1 MDREIITQLAQQ
13 DPKFSQAVDMM
24 EEQLARQPLVP
35 EDIDDII
42 QVLEAMLQN
51 PDQYEKFLAAA
62 IADEEIDPDM
72 FPPQFDVTF
81 IVSLLA
87 ALYGL
92 QDRMGERGYAR
103 GGLAVAARRLADAG
117 RGGDT
122 QLAHINRREAEM
134 LRRAGGS
141 GVINPETGLP
151 EYGIKWKSILGA
163 VLPIALSIF
172 LPGVGTAIGAA
183 LGASG
188 TMASALG
195 SAVIGGASGALTGGG
210 LKGALTGAALGG
222 IGGGFGQMAGGAL
235 SEGLGLGLSN
245 TMQGVLGGGLLGA
258 GAGALT
264 GGGKGALMG
273 ALTGGLG
280 SGLNAY
286 MSGGS
291 GGSGGS
297 DFMQADY
304 DQLVSQGLASPG
316 QNLSGAGNATSNL
329 GTDYMKADYDQLV
342 SQGLAEPGQN
352 IGGSP
357 LTNIAKATAS
367 GANAPATTSPS
378 KSIIDSMKSGL
389 SNLFG
394 GTSTPDAAAAAGDAA
409 SGFKFGDILKY
420 APLALTAGSLLSG
433 PSEIKEAVA
442 TLSPDQQE
450 YFNRPSISWDWGKLQ
465 ADANNSDMS
474 LQQFMA
480 NNWDSIT
487 KGAYNAKPTAVAQT
501 QTDTAQMAKGGLS
514 QVAYLARGAGT
525 GRSDEIPARLS
536 DGEYVMDAETVA
548 MIGDGSTDAGAK
560 RLDKMRS
567 DLRKH
572 KGKSLAKGKFSP
584 DAKSPLS
591 YLKGV
596 A

>member
-13 DPKFSQAVDMM
+13 DPKFAQAVDMM

-35 EDIDDII
+35 EDIGEII

-51 PDQYEKFLAAA
+51 PDQYEQFLAAA

-81 IVSLLA
+81 LVSLLA

-92 QDRMGERGYAR
+92 QDRMSERGYAR

-172 LPGVGTAIGAA
+172 LPGIGTAIGAA

-195 SAVIGGASGALTGGG
+195 SAVIGGATGALTGGG

-235 SEGLGLGLSN
+235 SEGLGLGLGN

-258 GAGALT
+258 GVGAIS

-273 ALTGGLG
+273 ALTGGIG

-291 GGSGGS
+291 GGGDVAADSGMPGVSGNAPSYGQPGFDYQAQDYAAEVARGAADAGQTNVGGS
-297 DFMQADY
+297 A
-304 DQLVSQGLASPG
+304 
-316 QNLSGAGNATSNL
+316 
-329 GTDYMKADYDQLV
+329 
-342 SQGLAEPGQN
+342 
-352 IGGSP
+352 
-357 LTNIAKATAS
+357 LTNIAKATAAA
-367 GANAPATTSPS
+367 ANPSTTASPS

-389 SNLFG
+389 SGLFG
-394 GTSTPDAAAAAGDAA
+394 GTQAPATGAAATT

-420 APLALTAGSLLSG
+420 APLILMGGSLLSG
-433 PSEIKEAVA
+433 PPEVKEAVA
-442 TLSPDQQE
+442 TLSPDKQE
-450 YFNRPSISWDWGKLQ
+450 YFNRPSIAWDWDQLQ
-465 ADANNSDMS
+465 ADANNANMS
-474 LQQFMA
+474 LSDFMSSNW
-480 NNWDSIT
+480 NNIT
-487 KGAYNAKPTAVAQT
+487 KGEYNAKTAQVAQAEP
-501 QTDTAQMAKGGLS
+501 DTAQMARGGLS

-567 DLRKH
+567 DVRKH

>member
-13 DPKFSQAVDMM
+13 DPKFAQAVDMM

-42 QVLEAMLQN
+42 QVLEAMIQN
-51 PDQYEKFLAAA
+51 PDQYEQFLAAA
-62 IADEEIDPDM
+62 IADDEIDPDM

-81 IVSLLA
+81 LVSLLA

-103 GGLAVAARRLADAG
+103 GGLAVAARRLEAAG

-141 GVINPETGLP
+141 GTINPETGLP
-151 EYGIKWKSILGA
+151 EYKIKWKSILGA
-163 VLPIALSIF
+163 ILPIALNFIV
-172 LPGVGTAIGAA
+172 PGFGAAIGAA
-183 LGASG
+183 LGATG
-188 TMASALG
+188 TAASAIG
-195 SAVIGGASGALTGGG
+195 SAVIGGATGALTGGG

-222 IGGGFGQMAGGAL
+222 IGGGLGQMAGGAL
-235 SEGLGLGLSN
+235 SEGLGLGLGQ
-245 TMQGVLGGGLLGA
+245 TAQGVLGGGLLGA
-258 GAGALT
+258 GVGALS

-273 ALTGGLG
+273 ALTGGIG

-291 GGSGGS
+291 GGVDVPADSGMPGVSGNAPSYGQDNFDYQAQDYAAEVGRGLADAGQTSVGGS
-297 DFMQADY
+297 A
-304 DQLVSQGLASPG
+304 
-316 QNLSGAGNATSNL
+316 
-329 GTDYMKADYDQLV
+329 
-342 SQGLAEPGQN
+342 
-352 IGGSP
+352 
-357 LTNIAKATAS
+357 LTNIAKATAAA
-367 GANAPATTSPS
+367 ANPSTTASPS

-389 SNLFG
+389 SGLFG
-394 GTSTPDAAAAAGDAA
+394 GTSTPATGTAAAT

-420 APLALTAGSLLSG
+420 APLIMTAGSLLSG
-433 PSEIKEAVA
+433 PPEVKEAVA

-465 ADANNSDMS
+465 ADANNADMS

-480 NNWDSIT
+480 SNWNNIT
-487 KGAYNAKPTAVAQT
+487 KGAYNAAPTAVAQAEPE
-501 QTDTAQMAKGGLS
+501 TAQMARGGLS

>member
-13 DPKFSQAVDMM
+13 DPKFAQAVDMM

-42 QVLEAMLQN
+42 QVLEAMIQN
-51 PDQYEKFLAAA
+51 PDQYEQFLAAA

-81 IVSLLA
+81 LVSLLA

-103 GGLAVAARRLADAG
+103 GGLAVAARRLEAAG

-141 GVINPETGLP
+141 GTINPETGLP
-151 EYGIKWKSILGA
+151 EYKIKWKSILGA
-163 VLPIALSIF
+163 ILPIALNFIV
-172 LPGVGTAIGAA
+172 PGFGAAIGAA
-183 LGASG
+183 LGATG
-188 TMASALG
+188 TMASAIG
-195 SAVIGGASGALTGGG
+195 SAVIGGATGALTGGG

-235 SEGLGLGLSN
+235 SEGLGLGLGN
-245 TMQGVLGGGLLGA
+245 TAQGVLGGGLLGA
-258 GAGALT
+258 GVGAIS

-273 ALTGGLG
+273 ALTGGVG

-291 GGSGGS
+291 GGGDVAADSAMPGVSGNAPSYGQPGFDYQAQDYAAEVARGAADAGQTNVGGS
-297 DFMQADY
+297 A
-304 DQLVSQGLASPG
+304 
-316 QNLSGAGNATSNL
+316 
-329 GTDYMKADYDQLV
+329 
-342 SQGLAEPGQN
+342 
-352 IGGSP
+352 
-357 LTNIAKATAS
+357 LTNIAKATAAA
-367 GANAPATTSPS
+367 ANPSTTASPS

-389 SNLFG
+389 SGLFG
-394 GTSTPDAAAAAGDAA
+394 GTQAPATGAAATT

-420 APLALTAGSLLSG
+420 APLILMGGSLLSG
-433 PSEIKEAVA
+433 PPEVKEAVA
-442 TLSPDQQE
+442 TLSPDKQE
-450 YFNRPSISWDWGKLQ
+450 YFNRPSIAWDWDQLQ
-465 ADANNSDMS
+465 ADANNANMS
-474 LQQFMA
+474 LSDFMSSNW
-480 NNWDSIT
+480 NNIT
-487 KGAYNAKPTAVAQT
+487 KGEYNAKTAQVAQAEP
-501 QTDTAQMAKGGLS
+501 DTAQMARGGLS

-567 DLRKH
+567 DVRKH

>member
-1 MDREIITQLAQQ
+1 
-13 DPKFSQAVDMM
+13 
-24 EEQLARQPLVP
+24 
-35 EDIDDII
+35 
-42 QVLEAMLQN
+42 
-51 PDQYEKFLAAA
+51 
-62 IADEEIDPDM
+62 
-72 FPPQFDVTF
+72 
-81 IVSLLA
+81 
-87 ALYGL
+87 
-92 QDRMGERGYAR
+92 
-103 GGLAVAARRLADAG
+103 
-117 RGGDT
+117 
-122 QLAHINRREAEM
+122 M

-151 EYGIKWKSILGA
+151 EYGFKWKSILGA
-163 VLPIALSIF
+163 ILPIALNFIV
-172 LPGVGTAIGAA
+172 PGFGAAIGAA
-183 LGASG
+183 LGATG

-195 SAVIGGASGALTGGG
+195 SAVIGGATGALTGGG

-235 SEGLGLGLSN
+235 SNSLGLGLSN
-245 TMQGVLGGGLLGA
+245 TVQGVLGGGLLGA
-258 GAGALT
+258 GVGALSGGKKGALLGALT
-264 GGGKGALMG
+264 GGI
-273 ALTGGLG
+273 G
-280 SGLNAY
+280 SGFNAY
-286 MSGGS
+286 MSGDGS
-291 GGSGGS
+291 
-297 DFMQADY
+297 AAY
-304 DQLVSQGLASPG
+304 PTEEPG
-316 QNLSGAGNATSNL
+316 FSGASGKIMQQAA
-329 GTDYMKADYDQLV
+329 TDYTGEDYAALV
-342 SQGLAEPGQN
+342 ASGNAEPGQTN
-352 IGGSP
+352 YIPKTAYSP
-357 LTNIAKATAS
+357 LTNVAQATAS

-378 KSIIDSMKSGL
+378 QSAIDSLKSFL
-389 SNLFG
+389 KNPFG
-394 GTSTPDAAAAAGDAA
+394 GTTTAGAGDAA

-420 APLALTAGSLLSG
+420 APLIMTAGSLLSG
-433 PSEIKEAVA
+433 PPEIKDAVA
-442 TLSPDQQE
+442 KLSPDQQE
-450 YFNRPSISWDWGKLQ
+450 YFNRPSISWDWSKLQ

-487 KGAYNAKPTAVAQT
+487 KGNYNAKPATVVAQAEPE
-501 QTDTAQMAKGGLS
+501 TAQMARGGLS

-567 DLRKH
+567 DVRKH

>member
-13 DPKFSQAVDMM
+13 DPKFAQAVDMM

-35 EDIDDII
+35 EDIGEII
-42 QVLEAMLQN
+42 QVLEAMIQN
-51 PDQYEKFLAAA
+51 PDQYEQFLAAA
-62 IADEEIDPDM
+62 IADDEIDPDM

-81 IVSLLA
+81 LVSLLA

-103 GGLAVAARRLADAG
+103 GGLAVAARRLEAAG

-134 LRRAGGS
+134 LRAAGGS
-141 GVINPETGLP
+141 GSINPETGLP
-151 EYGIKWKSILGA
+151 EYKFKWKSILGA
-163 VLPIALSIF
+163 VLPIALSVF
-172 LPGVGTAIGAA
+172 LPGIGTAIGAA
-183 LGASG
+183 LGATG

-195 SAVIGGASGALTGGG
+195 SAVIGGATGALTGGG

-258 GAGALT
+258 GAGAIS

-273 ALTGGLG
+273 ALTGGIG

-291 GGSGGS
+291 GGVDVPADSLAPGASGNAPSYGQPGFDYQAQDYAAEVGRGLADAGQTSVGGS
-297 DFMQADY
+297 A
-304 DQLVSQGLASPG
+304 
-316 QNLSGAGNATSNL
+316 
-329 GTDYMKADYDQLV
+329 
-342 SQGLAEPGQN
+342 
-352 IGGSP
+352 
-357 LTNIAKATAS
+357 LTNIAKATAAA
-367 GANAPATTSPS
+367 ANPSTTASPS

-389 SNLFG
+389 SGLFG
-394 GTSTPDAAAAAGDAA
+394 GTKAPATGTAA
-409 SGFKFGDILKY
+409 SSGFGFGDILKY
-420 APLALTAGSLLSG
+420 APLVMTAGSLLSG
-433 PSEIKEAVA
+433 PPEVKEAVA

-465 ADANNSDMS
+465 ADANNSNMS

-480 NNWDSIT
+480 SNWNNIT
-487 KGAYNAKPTAVAQT
+487 KGAYNAAPTTVAQAEPE
-501 QTDTAQMAKGGLS
+501 TAQMARGGLS

>member
-42 QVLEAMLQN
+42 QVLEAMIQN
-51 PDQYEKFLAAA
+51 PDQYEQFLAAA
-62 IADEEIDPDM
+62 IADDEIDPDM

-81 IVSLLA
+81 LVSLLV
-87 ALYGL
+87 ALYGI
-92 QDRMGERGYAR
+92 QDRMTERGYAR

-163 VLPIALSIF
+163 ILPIALNFIV
-172 LPGVGTAIGAA
+172 PGFGAAIGAA
-183 LGASG
+183 LGATG
-188 TMASALG
+188 TMASAIG
-195 SAVIGGASGALTGGG
+195 SAVIGGATGALTGGG

-235 SEGLGLGLSN
+235 SNSLGLGLSN
-245 TMQGVLGGGLLGA
+245 TVQGVLGGGLLGA
-258 GAGALT
+258 GVGALSGGKKGALLGALT
-264 GGGKGALMG
+264 GGI
-273 ALTGGLG
+273 G
-280 SGLNAY
+280 SGFNAY
-286 MSGGS
+286 MSGDGASAYPTEEPGFS
-291 GGSGGS
+291 GEPGKV
-297 DFMQADY
+297 MQKA
-304 DQLVSQGLASPG
+304 A
-316 QNLSGAGNATSNL
+316 
-329 GTDYMKADYDQLV
+329 TDYTGEDYRALV
-342 SQGLAEPGQN
+342 ASGNAEPGQTN
-352 IGGSP
+352 YIPKTAYSP
-357 LTNIAKATAS
+357 LTNVAQATAA
-367 GANAPATTSPS
+367 GANAPATSSPS
-378 KSIIDSMKSGL
+378 QSAIDSLKSFL
-389 SNLFG
+389 KNPFG
-394 GTSTPDAAAAAGDAA
+394 GTTTAGAGDAA

-420 APLALTAGSLLSG
+420 APLVMAAGSLLSG
-433 PSEIKEAVA
+433 PPEIKEAVA

-487 KGAYNAKPTAVAQT
+487 KGNYNAKPATVVAQA
-501 QTDTAQMAKGGLS
+501 QPDTAQMARGGLS

-567 DLRKH
+567 DVRKH

>member
-1 MDREIITQLAQQ
+1 
-13 DPKFSQAVDMM
+13 
-24 EEQLARQPLVP
+24 
-35 EDIDDII
+35 
-42 QVLEAMLQN
+42 
-51 PDQYEKFLAAA
+51 
-62 IADEEIDPDM
+62 
-72 FPPQFDVTF
+72 
-81 IVSLLA
+81 
-87 ALYGL
+87 
-92 QDRMGERGYAR
+92 
-103 GGLAVAARRLADAG
+103 
-117 RGGDT
+117 
-122 QLAHINRREAEM
+122 
-134 LRRAGGS
+134 
-141 GVINPETGLP
+141 LP
-151 EYGIKWKSILGA
+151 EYKFKWKSILGA
-163 VLPIALSIF
+163 ILPIALSVF
-172 LPGVGTAIGAA
+172 LPGIGTAIGTA
-183 LGASG
+183 LGATG

-195 SAVIGGASGALTGGG
+195 SAVIGGATGALTGGG

-258 GAGALT
+258 GVGAIS

-273 ALTGGLG
+273 ALTGGIG

-291 GGSGGS
+291 GSSG

-304 DQLVSQGLASPG
+304 DQLVAQGLAAPG
-316 QNLSGAGNATSNL
+316 QNISGAGGAT
-329 GTDYMKADYDQLV
+329 GATGAAGADYMQADYDQLV
-342 SQGLAEPGQN
+342 SQGLAEPGQTF
-352 IGGSP
+352 GGSA
-357 LTNIAKATAS
+357 LTNIAKATAGS
-367 GANAPATTSPS
+367 TASPS

-389 SNLFG
+389 SGFFG
-394 GTSTPDAAAAAGDAA
+394 GTKAPATGTAA
-409 SGFKFGDILKY
+409 SSGFGFGDILKY
-420 APLALTAGSLLSG
+420 APLVMTAGSLLSG
-433 PSEIKEAVA
+433 PPEVKEAVA

-450 YFNRPSISWDWGKLQ
+450 YFNRPSISWDWDKLQ
-465 ADANNSDMS
+465 ADANNANMS

-480 NNWDSIT
+480 SNWNNIT
-487 KGAYNAKPTAVAQT
+487 KGNYNAAPTTVAQAQPET
-501 QTDTAQMAKGGLS
+501 MQMARGGLS

>member
-35 EDIDDII
+35 EDIGEII

-51 PDQYEKFLAAA
+51 PDQYEQFLAAA
-62 IADEEIDPDM
+62 IADDEIDPDM

-81 IVSLLA
+81 LVSLLV
-87 ALYGL
+87 ALYGI
-92 QDRMGERGYAR
+92 QDRMTERGYAR

-163 VLPIALSIF
+163 ILPIALNFIV
-172 LPGVGTAIGAA
+172 PGFGAAIGAA
-183 LGASG
+183 LGATG
-188 TMASALG
+188 TMASAIG
-195 SAVIGGASGALTGGG
+195 SAVIGGATGALTGGG

-245 TMQGVLGGGLLGA
+245 TVQGVLGGGLLGA
-258 GAGALT
+258 GVGAIS

-273 ALTGGLG
+273 ALTGGIG

-291 GGSGGS
+291 GDGNVAAESGMPGVSGEAASSSGGE
-297 DFMQADY
+297 DY
-304 DQLVSQGLASPG
+304 ATRVAAGQIDPG
-316 QNLSGAGNATSNL
+316 QATSFQK
-329 GTDYMKADYDQLV
+329 T
-342 SQGLAEPGQN
+342 
-352 IGGSP
+352 SP
-357 LTNIAKATAS
+357 LTSVAQSTAAAT
-367 GANAPATTSPS
+367 GSPS
-378 KSIIDSMKSGL
+378 KSVLDYLRSGFGG
-389 SNLFG
+389 LFG
-394 GTSTPDAAAAAGDAA
+394 GTQAPGTGTAAAT

-420 APLALTAGSLLSG
+420 APLILMGGSLLSG
-433 PSEIKEAVA
+433 PPEVKEAVA
-442 TLSPDQQE
+442 TLSPDKQE
-450 YFNRPSISWDWGKLQ
+450 YFNRPSIAWDWDQLQ
-465 ADANNSDMS
+465 ADANNANMS
-474 LQQFMA
+474 LSDFMSSNW
-480 NNWDSIT
+480 NNIT
-487 KGAYNAKPTAVAQT
+487 KGEYNAKTTQVAQAEP
-501 QTDTAQMAKGGLS
+501 DTAQMARGGLS

-567 DLRKH
+567 DVRKH